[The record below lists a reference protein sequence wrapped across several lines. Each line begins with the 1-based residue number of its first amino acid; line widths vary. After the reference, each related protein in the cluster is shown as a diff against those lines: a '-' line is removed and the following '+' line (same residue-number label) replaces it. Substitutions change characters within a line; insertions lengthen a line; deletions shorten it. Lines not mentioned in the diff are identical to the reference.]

1 MLSMSA
7 FPSSNEYPLNRISI
21 HFFYSA
27 VQLLISLIYRIIV
40 SFEHR
45 LYVALFVENL
55 APNFVISDC
64 STVSVLLERAT
75 AQT

>member
-7 FPSSNEYPLNRISI
+7 FPRSNEYPLNWIST
-21 HFFYSA
+21 HFVYPL
-27 VQLLISLIYRIIV
+27 VQLLIYLIYRIIV
-40 SFEHR
+40 PFKHS